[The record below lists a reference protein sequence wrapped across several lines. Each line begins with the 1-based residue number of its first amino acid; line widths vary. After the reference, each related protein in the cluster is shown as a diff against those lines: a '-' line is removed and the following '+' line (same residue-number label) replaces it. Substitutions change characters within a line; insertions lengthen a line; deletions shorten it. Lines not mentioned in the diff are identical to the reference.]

1 MNQQKYFNQIN
12 SLLFWDTKK
21 EDLLLEKDSFYIIK
35 RVITQGDKKDRDL
48 LFQIYSTQQ
57 IREVVSKTRELSDQ
71 LKEIWLRILK

>member
-48 LFQIYSTQQ
+48 LFQIYTKQE

-71 LKEIWLRILK
+71 LKEIWLKILK

>member
-1 MNQQKYFNQIN
+1 MNQQQFFNQIN
-12 SLLFWDTKK
+12 NLLFWDTKK

-48 LFQIYSTQQ
+48 LFQIYTKQQ

-71 LKEIWLRILK
+71 LKEIWLKILK

>member
-48 LFQIYSTQQ
+48 LFQIYTKQE
-57 IREVVSKTRELSDQ
+57 IREVVSKTRELSVQ
-71 LKEIWLRILK
+71 LKEIWLKILK